1 MSELHIRNLGEVR
14 KALAKAARTDAS
26 TADSVVDRFIEL
38 MPGLQDKLS
47 AERHQ
52 LLTGRRGTGKSTLLF
67 VLRKNLRSKQIP
79 VAILDMEKYNGRDY
93 PDVLIEVLMALLREI
108 QPKVTFKEFFP
119 RLRLKWKM
127 SSLESELGQMLTD
140 PQRLVKKFNRQV
152 NRKRDGGAQVALK
165 GQYSGHGA
173 GASGSVQQTRNDEET
188 TVGEYE
194 EFKIQRLQTIAAR
207 ISDLLVEV
215 MKASPNGYAVVF
227 LDDYYFV
234 PIKDQPSVLGYL
246 HQICKGT
253 GVWLKVGGV
262 GSRLHPF
269 VDGHPP
275 VGMEPGHD
283 LSVVPL
289 DVTLADFATARR
301 FLEAVLEGVV
311 SPYVTPME
319 LFTGD
324 SRNRMVLACGGA
336 VTRDYITLTEA
347 ALDEAVERMS
357 KKGEFHEDAVLKI
370 WTVDIQSAV
379 KKQMN
384 VKEQEA
390 FQRDAESDASALSN
404 RWRDIC
410 DFVASTGESFVLVPQ
425 AQLERDIWGKEVQQL
440 ENLRLIHRIKDT
452 IPKSGAGAGVKTMV
466 FMIDLGQ
473 QSNVRLSKKIPEFW
487 SSVAEFD
494 RLRRSSWI
502 YTPDWREKKAKA
514 SNLAV
519 TDQASEEEDEP
530 LFDYED

>member
-1 MSELHIRNLGEVR
+1 MEPSPQRRNFRAQLASLNSIEFTGTATITWGNQLSELHIRNLGEVR

-173 GASGSVQQTRNDEET
+173 GASGSVQHTRNDEET

-289 DVTLADFATARR
+289 DVTLADFATARKFFGGR
-301 FLEAVLEGVV
+301 SGGGCVSLRDADGVV
-311 SPYVTPME
+311 YWRFAQP
-319 LFTGD
+319 
-324 SRNRMVLACGGA
+324 NGA
-336 VTRDYITLTEA
+336 GL
-347 ALDEAVERMS
+347 
-357 KKGEFHEDAVLKI
+357 
-370 WTVDIQSAV
+370 
-379 KKQMN
+379 
-384 VKEQEA
+384 
-390 FQRDAESDASALSN
+390 
-404 RWRDIC
+404 RWRGYKGLHHPD
-410 DFVASTGESFVLVPQ
+410 
-425 AQLERDIWGKEVQQL
+425 R
-440 ENLRLIHRIKDT
+440 
-452 IPKSGAGAGVKTMV
+452 SG
-466 FMIDLGQ
+466 
-473 QSNVRLSKKIPEFW
+473 SR
-487 SSVAEFD
+487 
-494 RLRRSSWI
+494 
-502 YTPDWREKKAKA
+502 
-514 SNLAV
+514 
-519 TDQASEEEDEP
+519 
-530 LFDYED
+530 

>member
-1 MSELHIRNLGEVR
+1 
-14 KALAKAARTDAS
+14 
-26 TADSVVDRFIEL
+26 
-38 MPGLQDKLS
+38 
-47 AERHQ
+47 
-52 LLTGRRGTGKSTLLF
+52 
-67 VLRKNLRSKQIP
+67 
-79 VAILDMEKYNGRDY
+79 
-93 PDVLIEVLMALLREI
+93 
-108 QPKVTFKEFFP
+108 
-119 RLRLKWKM
+119 
-127 SSLESELGQMLTD
+127 
-140 PQRLVKKFNRQV
+140 
-152 NRKRDGGAQVALK
+152 
-165 GQYSGHGA
+165 
-173 GASGSVQQTRNDEET
+173 
-188 TVGEYE
+188 
-194 EFKIQRLQTIAAR
+194 
-207 ISDLLVEV
+207 
-215 MKASPNGYAVVF
+215 
-227 LDDYYFV
+227 
-234 PIKDQPSVLGYL
+234 
-246 HQICKGT
+246 
-253 GVWLKVGGV
+253 
-262 GSRLHPF
+262 
-269 VDGHPP
+269 
-275 VGMEPGHD
+275 
-283 LSVVPL
+283 
-289 DVTLADFATARR
+289 
-301 FLEAVLEGVV
+301 LEGVV
-311 SPYVTPME
+311 SPYVTPTE

-357 KKGEFHEDAVLKI
+357 KKGEFNDDAVLKI

-425 AQLERDIWGKEVQQL
+425 AQLERDVWGKEIQQL

-452 IPKSGAGAGVKTMV
+452 IPKSGAWAGIKTMV

-502 YTPDWREKKAKA
+502 YTPDWRDTQTK
-514 SNLAV
+514 SVLGV
-519 TDQASEEEDEP
+519 TNQLSAEDEER

>member
-1 MSELHIRNLGEVR
+1 
-14 KALAKAARTDAS
+14 
-26 TADSVVDRFIEL
+26 
-38 MPGLQDKLS
+38 
-47 AERHQ
+47 
-52 LLTGRRGTGKSTLLF
+52 
-67 VLRKNLRSKQIP
+67 
-79 VAILDMEKYNGRDY
+79 
-93 PDVLIEVLMALLREI
+93 
-108 QPKVTFKEFFP
+108 
-119 RLRLKWKM
+119 
-127 SSLESELGQMLTD
+127 
-140 PQRLVKKFNRQV
+140 
-152 NRKRDGGAQVALK
+152 
-165 GQYSGHGA
+165 
-173 GASGSVQQTRNDEET
+173 
-188 TVGEYE
+188 
-194 EFKIQRLQTIAAR
+194 
-207 ISDLLVEV
+207 
-215 MKASPNGYAVVF
+215 
-227 LDDYYFV
+227 
-234 PIKDQPSVLGYL
+234 
-246 HQICKGT
+246 
-253 GVWLKVGGV
+253 
-262 GSRLHPF
+262 
-269 VDGHPP
+269 
-275 VGMEPGHD
+275 
-283 LSVVPL
+283 
-289 DVTLADFATARR
+289 
-301 FLEAVLEGVV
+301 
-311 SPYVTPME
+311 
-319 LFTGD
+319 
-324 SRNRMVLACGGA
+324 
-336 VTRDYITLTEA
+336 
-347 ALDEAVERMS
+347 MS

>member
-1 MSELHIRNLGEVR
+1 M
-14 KALAKAARTDAS
+14 
-26 TADSVVDRFIEL
+26 VDRFIEL
-38 MPGLQDKLS
+38 RPGIQDKLA

-67 VLRKNLRSKQIP
+67 VLRKSLRSKNIP

-93 PDVLIEVLMALLREI
+93 PDVLIEVLISLLQEI
-108 QPKVTFKEFFP
+108 QPRLTLKELLP
-119 RLRLKWKM
+119 RLSLKWKM
-127 SSLESELGQMLTD
+127 SSLESELRQMLND
-140 PQRLVKKFNRQV
+140 PQMLVRKLNRRV
-152 NRKRDGGAQVALK
+152 NRKRDRGAKVALK
-165 GQYSGHGA
+165 AQYKGQGA
-173 GASGSVQQTRNDEET
+173 DGSASLQHTQSEEET
-188 TVGEYE
+188 TVGEFE
-194 EFKIQRLQTIAAR
+194 EFKIQRLQTVAAR
-207 ISDLLVEV
+207 ISDLLIEV
-215 MKASPNGYAVVF
+215 MKASPKGYSVVF

-283 LSVVPL
+283 LSVVSL

-301 FLEAVLEGVV
+301 FLEDVLEGVV
-311 SPYVTPME
+311 SPHVTPAE

-357 KKGEFHEDAVLKI
+357 KKGEYHDDAVLKI

-384 VKEQEA
+384 GKEQEA

-410 DFVASTGESFVLVPQ
+410 DFVAATGESFVLVPQ
-425 AQLERDIWGKEVQQL
+425 AQLERDAWGKEIQQL
-440 ENLRLIHRIKDT
+440 ENLRLLHRIKDT
-452 IPKSGAGAGVKTMV
+452 IPKSGGGTGTKTMV

-487 SSVAEFD
+487 VSVAEFD

-502 YTPDWREKKAKA
+502 YTPDWKEKKLKVGTRAD
-514 SNLAV
+514 N
-519 TDQASEEEDEP
+519 DQATADDDEL
-530 LFDYED
+530 LFDYEQ

>member
-1 MSELHIRNLGEVR
+1 LSELHIRNLGEVR
-14 KALAKAARTDAS
+14 KSLAKAARTDAS
-26 TADSVVDRFIEL
+26 TADSVVSRFVEL
-38 MPGLQDKLS
+38 TPGLQDKLS

-67 VLRKNLRSKQIP
+67 VLRKNLRSQEIP

-108 QPKVTFKEFFP
+108 EPKLNIRDILP
-119 RLRLKWKM
+119 RILLKWKM
-127 SSLESELGQMLTD
+127 SKLESELGQMLSD
-140 PQRLVKKFNRQV
+140 PQRLVKQLNRKV
-152 NRKRDGGAQVALK
+152 NRKRDGSAKIALK
-165 GQYSGHGA
+165 GKHSGQSA
-173 GASGSVQQTRNDEET
+173 EASGSAQHSRSEEET

-194 EFKIQRLQTIAAR
+194 ELKIQRLQTIAAR

-215 MKASPNGYAVVF
+215 MRASPQGYAVVF

-234 PIKDQPSVLGYL
+234 PIKDQPAVLGYL

-275 VGMEPGHD
+275 VGMEPGQD

-311 SPYVTPME
+311 SPYVTPTE

-357 KKGEFHEDAVLKI
+357 KKGEFNDDAVLKI

-425 AQLERDIWGKEVQQL
+425 AQLERDVWGKEIQQL

-452 IPKSGAGAGVKTMV
+452 IPKSGAWAGIKTMV

-502 YTPDWREKKAKA
+502 YTPDWRDTQTK
-514 SNLAV
+514 SVLGV
-519 TDQASEEEDEP
+519 TNQLSAEDEER